1 MSLAKAWRVEKVEGE
16 ATEVEDQFGMTD
28 ENEIKDHILVEEV
41 MGRQRRDT
49 WLDNLPFEIRV
60 SAIVLSLSLIFN
72 APRLVGSSKVTLRSP
87 TC

>member
-16 ATEVEDQFGMTD
+16 ATEVEDQFGMID

-41 MGRQRRDT
+41 TGRQRRDT

-72 APRLVGSSKVTLRSP
+72 APRLVGSSKVTLRPP

>member
-41 MGRQRRDT
+41 TGRQRRDT
-49 WLDNLPFEIRV
+49 WLDNH
-60 SAIVLSLSLIFN
+60 VLSDQAKSLSD
-72 APRLVGSSKVTLRSP
+72 RLPANSRA
-87 TC
+87 